1 MNATIKDIARLSG
14 VGISTVSRV
23 LNGSGSASKE
33 TKEKVMEAVRE
44 LNYVPNGNARN
55 LKMRQ
60 TSKVM
65 VLVKS
70 IENPFLQKIMH
81 EIENLILLRGYTMDI
96 RNVSNFE
103 DEMKIA
109 KEECTKDLETYLDKG
124 IELSI
129 KESGNKDN
137 QIEDAITFYPIKG
150 VLQSLSSK
158 IQEYYLE
165 NPS

>member
-1 MNATIKDIARLSG
+1 VKTVKDFFRFALTEIPSAFNLDNNFG
-14 VGISTVSRV
+14 V
-23 LNGSGSASKE
+23 
-33 TKEKVMEAVRE
+33 
-44 LNYVPNGNARN
+44 
-55 LKMRQ
+55 
-60 TSKVM
+60 
-65 VLVKS
+65 
-70 IENPFLQKIMH
+70 
-81 EIENLILLRGYTMDI
+81 D
-96 RNVSNFE
+96 NVT
-103 DEMKIA
+103 MKIA

-165 NPS
+165 NPN